1 MNIPRRLS
9 FGLNGSTFVS
19 SYSPAGKAAAAAYQR
34 VVNKNKD
41 DNQKTITAKEVLK
54 DVPQPQMGE
63 SQGEFVKGQ
72 LGALDE
78 GDRGMLNPTN
88 TKIARQILVEF
99 YRKWRASQ
107 ISAARGKKVK

>member
-1 MNIPRRLS
+1 MPKI
-9 FGLNGSTFVS
+9 NGREF
-19 SYSPAGKAAAAAYQR
+19 SYSPAGKAAAAAYQK